1 MKLLKVSSF
10 LNSPPPPPTQ
20 RRGSGW
26 KEVRGCTFLG
36 PGRTEGL
43 ESISKV
49 SCFSLSRAP
58 ALSFLPDPPS
68 MDGEAPLFSGSGRS
82 RRMRA
87 TGSHCLPMGAPPS
100 DPPDLHIA
108 HVLPSL
114 VTFTTWSPAS
124 TFPRSSGPWSSS
136 LRLRKSSLHA
146 HSSAESRCP
155 GTRHPSFQDPKSS
168 SLKPLL
174 SHSSAGSG
182 TMIFSLSLSF
192 FFLLATLRV
201 SSVTR
206 G

>member
-1 MKLLKVSSF
+1 MKLLKVGSF

-20 RRGSGW
+20 SKGSGR
-26 KEVRGCTFLG
+26 KEARGCTFLG

-43 ESISKV
+43 ETISKV

-100 DPPDLHIA
+100 DPPDLHMV
-108 HVLPSL
+108 HVLPSP

-124 TFPRSSGPWSSS
+124 TFPQEFRSPVLLPQTQEIQSPCSLFCRIQVSRHLAPSFPGPQKFKPEASPSS
-136 LRLRKSSLHA
+136 LLSRLRN
-146 HSSAESRCP
+146 P
-155 GTRHPSFQDPKSS
+155 DPVF
-168 SLKPLL
+168 L
-174 SHSSAGSG
+174 GS
-182 TMIFSLSLSF
+182 MIFSLSLFYF
-192 FFLLATLRV
+192 FCHTAC
-201 SSVTR
+201 
-206 G
+206 